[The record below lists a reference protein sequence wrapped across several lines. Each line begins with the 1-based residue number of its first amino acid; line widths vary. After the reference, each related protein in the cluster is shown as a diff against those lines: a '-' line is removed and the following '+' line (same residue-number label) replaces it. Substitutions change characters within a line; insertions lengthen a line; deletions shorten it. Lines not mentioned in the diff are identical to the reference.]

1 MASAALVG
9 PADARYDSEVRGDDM
24 PGAGASAEGRARTGL
39 GRIVAVYLALAVALS
54 WPAVLRLG
62 SAVPGSAHTDLWDSL
77 WSLWF
82 AADSALHGQI
92 PYRTTLLE
100 HPGGG
105 TLVVADPLG
114 ALLILPLLPLL
125 GLAAS
130 YTLLVLGQ
138 LTFAGVAAHRLAEAV
153 LETLAPQSRGAPW
166 VAGVGYASAP
176 VLLSGIHNGNSESFS
191 GGWAALAALC
201 CWRAAV
207 EGGLRRVIWAGIS
220 LLLAALGSWYGGVVA
235 FLFAGALLVL
245 PPPQARGGWRARL
258 AALALGLALV
268 APLAWGFQH
277 AATSRDNL
285 VGIKDARET
294 ATVRRTTGPAD
305 PLAYVIPGDYRSPDF
320 REISR
325 YGEDFVHCPYLGWAL
340 MGAAGLA
347 LARRRRGL
355 GALAA
360 AGLGGGLLSLGPV
373 LARKGMAL
381 IFLDDRVLPL
391 PYLLVERL
399 PGFSSLSLVWRLA
412 QAPALAVAVL
422 ASVALA
428 GRSPRS
434 VALFCAAVLVE
445 VRLLSP
451 VAHLPDLA
459 EVGLSPAIE
468 ALRTAPAGAVMN
480 FPVVGGRGYLY
491 EQTHHRHP
499 LAGTLNFPNNG
510 AARRVWQALLD
521 GAAQGGALN
530 LGPVVKQAQKQGI
543 RYIVVHED
551 PSARP
556 DMHDVAVRAL
566 AAALTPMAEGPAP
579 DPPGPG
585 SPTNV
590 RVYRLW

>member
-1 MASAALVG
+1 LRS
-9 PADARYDSEVRGDDM
+9 
-24 PGAGASAEGRARTGL
+24 GL
-39 GRIVAVYLALAVALS
+39 GRIIAVYLGLAVALT
-54 WPAVLRLG
+54 WPAAVRLG
-62 SAVPGSAHTDLWDSL
+62 SVVPGSAHTDLWDSL

-82 AADSALHGQI
+82 AGDSLLRGRL
-92 PYRTTLLE
+92 PYRTALLE

-114 ALLILPLLPLL
+114 ALLITPLLPLV
-125 GLAAS
+125 GLATA
-130 YTLLVLGQ
+130 YTALVLGQ
-138 LTFAGVAAHRLAEAV
+138 LTFAGAAAHRLAEAV
-153 LETLAPQSRGAPW
+153 LERIAPEGRRAAW

-191 GGWAALAALC
+191 GGWAALAALW
-201 CWRAAV
+201 CWRVAS
-207 EGGLRRVIWAGIS
+207 EGGARRVVIAGIA
-220 LLLAALGSWYGGVVA
+220 LLFAALGSWYGGVVA
-235 FLFAGALLVL
+235 FLFAGALLVW
-245 PPPQARGGWRARL
+245 PPPGARGGWRARL
-258 AALALGLALV
+258 AALGLGLALV

-305 PLAYVIPGDYRSPDF
+305 PLAYLIPGDYRSPDF

-340 MGAAGLA
+340 LGAGGFGLVRRRRELGGLA
-347 LARRRRGL
+347 L
-355 GALAA
+355 

-373 LARKGMAL
+373 LAREGLAV

-412 QAPALAVAVL
+412 QAPALAMAVL
-422 ASVALA
+422 AAVALA
-428 GRSPRS
+428 GRSTRIIMG
-434 VALFCAAVLVE
+434 FCLVVLLE

-459 EVGLSPAIE
+459 EVRTSSAIE
-468 ALRTAPAGAVMN
+468 ALRQAPAGAVMN

-491 EQTHHRHP
+491 EQTRHRHP
-499 LAGTLNFPNNG
+499 LAATLNFPNNN

-521 GAAQGGALN
+521 GASRGGTLD

-543 RYIVVHED
+543 RYVVVHED
-551 PSARP
+551 PGARP
-556 DMHDVAVRAL
+556 DMHDVAV
-566 AAALTPMAEGPAP
+566 AALEGAMKPMAEGAAP
-579 DPPGPG
+579 DPAG
-585 SPTNV
+585 SGHAVDV